1 MKIGILTL
9 PLHVN
14 YGGILQAYALQTVLG
29 RMGHDV
35 VVFDTDKRLCVPK
48 SPLTYAKR
56 ILAKLFK
63 GNSIPV
69 FYEKK
74 KNESYPIV
82 SKYTQH
88 FIDKYV
94 NRYIVNHLGN
104 IKENE
109 FDAIIV
115 GSDQI
120 WRPIY
125 FRSPVWTKTEDAFLA
140 FTKGW
145 DIKRISY
152 AASFGVEH
160 KEYTDK
166 ELIKCREALEKFD
179 AVSVREDVA
188 ITQCFEYFGI
198 KAKHVLDPTML
209 LDKEDYIALIQHE
222 NEPQSVG
229 TLFEYILDINSEK
242 MEIVDKISHEMD
254 LRRFAVKPVD
264 KGKPEERIYPSVTTW
279 LRAFMDADFV
289 VCDSFHGA
297 VFSIIFNKP
306 FLVIGNA
313 KRGMARFTSL
323 LKMFS
328 LEERM
333 ISNINEVDIYRKS
346 IDWNSVNTAR
356 MKLQKESKEFLSINL
371 SQTM

>member
-1 MKIGILTL
+1 MRIGILTL

-35 VVFDTDKRLCVPK
+35 VVFDTDKRLDIPK
-48 SPLTYAKR
+48 SPFTYVKR
-56 ILAKLFK
+56 MVMRLFRK
-63 GNSIPV
+63 NSIPV

-74 KNESYPIV
+74 RNESYPII
-82 SKYTQH
+82 SKHTQF

-94 NRYIVNHLGN
+94 NRYIANHLEC
-104 IKENE
+104 IKEGE

-160 KEYTDK
+160 KEYTAE
-166 ELIKCREALEKFD
+166 ELIKCREALEWFD

-188 ITQCFEYFGI
+188 MNQCFEYFSV

-209 LDKEDYIALIQHE
+209 LEKEDYIALIQQE
-222 NEPQSVG
+222 NEPQSRG
-229 TLFEYILDINSEK
+229 TLFEYILDVNPEK
-242 MEIVDKISHEMD
+242 IEVIDKISHEMK
-254 LRRFAVKPVD
+254 LKRFVVNPVD
-264 KGKPEERIYPSVTTW
+264 KGKPEERIYPPVTAW
-279 LRAFMDADFV
+279 LRAFMDAEFV
-289 VCDSFHGA
+289 VCDSFHGV

-333 ISNINEVDIYRKS
+333 ISSIGEVDICKRS
-346 IDWNSVNTAR
+346 IDWGHVNAIHA
-356 MKLQKESKEFLSINL
+356 KLKKESKDFLSVNL
-371 SQTM
+371 S

>member
-14 YGGILQAYALQTVLG
+14 YGGILQAYALQTVLE
-29 RMGHDV
+29 RMGHNV
-35 VVFDTDKRLCVPK
+35 LVLDTDKKLDIPK
-48 SPLTYAKR
+48 SLLTYVKR
-56 ILAKLFK
+56 MAMRLFRK
-63 GNSIPV
+63 NSLPV

-74 KNESYPIV
+74 RNKSYPII
-82 SKYTQH
+82 SQHTQR

-94 NRYIVNHLGN
+94 SRYIVKHL
-104 IKENE
+104 ENVDE
-109 FDAIIV
+109 KKFDAIIV

-125 FRSPVWTKTEDAFLA
+125 FRSPIWTKTEDAFLA

-145 DIKRISY
+145 NIKRLSY

-166 ELIKCREALEKFD
+166 ELIKCREALELFD

-188 ITQCFEYFGI
+188 IKQCFEYFGI
-198 KAKHVLDPTML
+198 EAKHVLDPTML
-209 LDKEDYIALIQHE
+209 LDKEDYIALIQQEH
-222 NEPQSVG
+222 EPQSGG
-229 TLFEYILDINSEK
+229 TLFEYILDLNSEK
-242 MEIVDKISHEMD
+242 MEIIYKISHEMK
-254 LRRFAVKPVD
+254 LKRFAVKPVD
-264 KGKPEERIYPSVTTW
+264 RGKPEECICPSVTAW
-279 LRAFMDADFV
+279 LRAFMDAEFV
-289 VCDSFHGA
+289 VCDSFHGV

-333 ISNINEVDIYRKS
+333 ISSIDEVDVFKKPIGWKH
-346 IDWNSVNTAR
+346 VNAVR
-356 MKLQKESKEFLSINL
+356 VKLKKESKEFLSVNL
-371 SQTM
+371 S

>member
-1 MKIGILTL
+1 MRIGILTL
-9 PLHVN
+9 PLHTN
-14 YGGILQAYALQTVLG
+14 YGGILQAYALQTVLE
-29 RMGHDV
+29 RMGHNA
-35 VVFDTDKRLCVPK
+35 VVFDTDKRLNSPK

-56 ILAKLFK
+56 IVMKLFRK
-63 GNSIPV
+63 NSIPV

-74 KNESYPIV
+74 KNKSYPII
-82 SKYTQH
+82 SQHTQR

-94 NRYIVNHLGN
+94 NRYIVKHL
-104 IKENE
+104 ENVGEKE

-125 FRSPVWTKTEDAFLA
+125 FRSPIWTKIEDAFLA

-145 DIKRISY
+145 NIKRLSY

-166 ELIKCREALEKFD
+166 ELVKCREALERFD

-188 ITQCFEYFGI
+188 IKQCREYFGI
-198 KAKHVLDPTML
+198 EAKHVLDPTML
-209 LDKEDYIALIQHE
+209 LDKEDYIALIRQE
-222 NEPQSVG
+222 DETQCDGV
-229 TLFEYILDINSEK
+229 LFEYILDLNSEK
-242 MEIVDKISHEMD
+242 TEIIDKISHEMK
-254 LRRFAVKPVD
+254 LKRFAVKPVD
-264 KGKPEERIYPSVTTW
+264 RGKPEECIYPSVTAW
-279 LRAFMDADFV
+279 LRAFMNAEFV
-289 VCDSFHGA
+289 VCDSFHGV

-333 ISNINEVDIYRKS
+333 ISSIDEVDIFNKP
-346 IDWNSVNTAR
+346 IDWKHVNAVRT
-356 MKLQKESKEFLSINL
+356 KLKKDSMEFLSANL
-371 SQTM
+371 S